1 MKDSNNMGQFSQYR
15 IDSDHLFQTLD
26 NWDRLMRF
34 HVNLIACGGTALTL
48 MGIKESTKDVDF
60 TVPVE
65 TEHDRLL
72 KFLRALGYQEKGG
85 GWAHPDD
92 PYILFQFWRGNRVF
106 TTDLLNPPLEAGRHV
121 MIKNWH
127 HIYLGALN
135 LVDLITTKMFRGT
148 SVDIEDSIA
157 AFATGQ
163 VDAEILFREYSRA
176 AQYDLNPEKMMQ
188 NFSHLVERLHARK
201 LVGDDFREKVRAGA

>member
-1 MKDSNNMGQFSQYR
+1 MRPRSRYR
-15 IDSDHLFQTLD
+15 IDSEYLILTLD

-34 HVNLIACGGTALTL
+34 HVRLIACGGTALTL

-72 KFLRALGYQEKGG
+72 KFLRDLGYQEKGG

-92 PYILFQFWRGNRVF
+92 PYFIFQFWRGNRVF
-106 TTDLLNPPLEAGRHV
+106 TTNLLNPPLEAGRHV

-135 LVDLITTKMFRGT
+135 LVDLITTKMFLGT

-163 VDAEILFREYSRA
+163 V
-176 AQYDLNPEKMMQ
+176 
-188 NFSHLVERLHARK
+188 
-201 LVGDDFREKVRAGA
+201 

>member
-1 MKDSNNMGQFSQYR
+1 MGSVNRYR
-15 IDSDHLFQTLD
+15 IDSDHLIRTLD
-26 NWDRLMRF
+26 NWDKLMRF
-34 HVNLIACGGTALTL
+34 RVKLIACGGSALTL

-65 TEHDRLL
+65 RDHNRLL
-72 KFLRALGYQEKGG
+72 KFLAALGYQEKGG

-92 PYILFQFWRGNRVF
+92 PYLLFQFWRGNRVF
-106 TTDLLNPPLEAGRHV
+106 TTDLLNSPLEAGRHV
-121 MIKNWH
+121 MIKKWH

-163 VDAEILFREYSRA
+163 VDADLLFHEYSRA
-176 AQYDLNPEKMMQ
+176 AGYHLNPEKMMQ
-188 NFSHLVERLHARK
+188 NFSRMVERLHARK
-201 LVGDDFREKVRAGA
+201 FVGDDFLEKVRAKA

>member
-1 MKDSNNMGQFSQYR
+1 MGKFSRYR
-15 IDSDHLFQTLD
+15 IDSDHLFLTLD

-34 HVNLIACGGTALTL
+34 QVKLIACGGTALTL
-48 MGIKESTKDVDF
+48 MGIKESTTDADF

-72 KFLRALGYQEKGG
+72 NFLRDLGYQEKGG

-92 PYILFQFWRGNRVF
+92 PHILFQFWWGNRVF
-106 TTDLLNPPLEAGRHV
+106 TTNLLNPPLEAGRHV
-121 MIKNWH
+121 MIKNWQ
-127 HIYLGALN
+127 HIYVGALN

-163 VDAEILFREYSRA
+163 VDADILFREYSRA

-201 LVGDDFREKVRAGA
+201 LVGDDFREKVRAEA